1 MTNYLSSF
9 AYDIDMEFS
18 KDRYL
23 RRLADDELELYRE
36 AFGAICIEGPRG
48 CGKTWFSLNNS
59 KSAFMLADPDNN
71 FMNRRLA
78 EADIGVVFEGDR
90 PHLIDEWQD
99 IPEIWDATK
108 SMVDSS
114 DDSGQFILTG
124 SSTPQLKGMRHSG
137 AGRIGILRLRT
148 MSLYESG
155 DSSGKVSLK
164 DMFDG
169 RLERTMTGDVSLMG
183 LIGLT
188 VRGGWPQLIGKSL
201 EASALAVRGYV
212 DRLIDD
218 AARLDDITRDR
229 NKIAMAFRS
238 LSRHESTLAHMS
250 RISADIL
257 DMENDGSTEFNK
269 GLSITDKTMR
279 EYVDVFDRLFL
290 IENQTAY
297 SPNLK
302 SELRVGK
309 MPKRHLTDPSLAIA
323 ALGLDADMLYSDPK
337 LYGLYFE
344 AMCERDLDIYIGSMG
359 GRLFHYRDHNNREV
373 DAVAELR
380 DGRYAL
386 FEIKLGTREI
396 DDAAENLIRIRDM
409 WGSKGVDRMPEFMC
423 VICGMSNAAYRRNDG
438 VYVVPITALGP

>member
-1 MTNYLSSF
+1 MK
-9 AYDIDMEFS
+9 FS
-18 KDRYL
+18 KERYL
-23 RRLADDELELYRE
+23 KRIMDDEFGLYLE
-36 AFGAICIEGPRG
+36 AFGAICVEGPKG
-48 CGKTWFSLNNS
+48 CGKTWFSMNNS
-59 KSAFMLADPDNN
+59 RSAFMLADPDNN

-99 IPEIWDATK
+99 ISEIWDATK

-124 SSTPQLKGMRHSG
+124 SSTPQLKGIRHSG

-155 DSSGKVSLK
+155 DSSGKISLK

-188 VRGGWPQLIGKSL
+188 VRGGWPQLIGKSP

-238 LSRHESTLAHMS
+238 LSRHESTLAHAS
-250 RISADIL
+250 RISADMP
-257 DMENDGSTEFNK
+257 DMENDGSTGFNK

-279 EYVDVFDRLFL
+279 GYVDVFDRLFL

-323 ALGLDADMLYSDPK
+323 ALGLDAHMLYADPK
-337 LYGLYFE
+337 LYGSYFE
-344 AMCERDLDIYIGSMG
+344 AMCERDLDIYIRSMG

-386 FEIKLGTREI
+386 FEIELGTREI
-396 DDAAENLIRIRDM
+396 DDAAENLIRIREI
-409 WGSKGVDRMPEFMC
+409 WQGKGVDRMPEFMC

-438 VYVVPITALGP
+438 IYVVPITALGP